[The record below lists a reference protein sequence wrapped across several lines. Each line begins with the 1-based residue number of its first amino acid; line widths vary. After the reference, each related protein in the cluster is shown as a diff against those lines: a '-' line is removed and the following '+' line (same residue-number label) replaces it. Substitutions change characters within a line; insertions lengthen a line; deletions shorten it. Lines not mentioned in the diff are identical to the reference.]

1 MPAGITSN
9 FRTPVLILMWENPS
23 LSSNPLRTAL
33 GYASAPAVH
42 IGNSTPKSLMI
53 QPKTTT
59 KGGNPPLANG
69 GITGSLRCCS
79 IIIVMFV
86 LLPYRISAAGLLGKM
101 SLVLWI

>member
-42 IGNSTPKSLMI
+42 IGNSTTPKSLI
-53 QPKTTT
+53 QPKT
-59 KGGNPPLANG
+59 KGKHGAQAAFSPSRERRDHGFSA
-69 GITGSLRCCS
+69 
-79 IIIVMFV
+79 V
-86 LLPYRISAAGLLGKM
+86 LYDYYCHVCFAAV
-101 SLVLWI
+101 SNFRSRSPR